1 MLMMTPLTIP
11 LWLLISSLLLAGLIG
26 AGCLWHGH
34 VARFTQTLTRLGK
47 EHHQLHGTLLVL
59 RAEAGHAVRAHYDEG
74 LNNAIRQAD
83 RIVMTLPLFKDRPN
97 GNDSPMNTHTG
108 SSLKT
113 VHTASDHRSYS
124 RLTVPF

>member
-34 VARFTQTLTRLGK
+34 VARFTQTLT
-47 EHHQLHGTLLVL
+47 
-59 RAEAGHAVRAHYDEG
+59 
-74 LNNAIRQAD
+74 
-83 RIVMTLPLFKDRPN
+83 
-97 GNDSPMNTHTG
+97 PMNTHTG